1 MDRRTGSTAR
11 GEGYV
16 GLRLSN
22 VPKTGAEPALLSL
35 SLCHGLSLSLSLQ
48 VAISS
53 IINAPLFCH
62 IFFTDPSP
70 SSQVAISSIINGPLF
85 CHLLTS
91 QTKGVG
97 PRRQRPTTRVNGARA
112 YAYGS
117 SDGPAASVRA
127 LSQASR
133 TREGTRTATSGPTG
147 ASTGL
152 RLAGRK
158 YHFVSLRVTASSEKV
173 PLLVR

>member
-1 MDRRTGSTAR
+1 M
-11 GEGYV
+11 

-35 SLCHGLSLSLSLQ
+35 SAVVSLSLL
-48 VAISS
+48 VAVFS
-53 IINAPLFCH
+53 IIPTSLFCH
-62 IFFTDPSP
+62 IFLTDPSP

-133 TREGTRTATSGPTG
+133 TREGTRTAISGPTG

-158 YHFVSLRVTASSEKV
+158 CRFAPLRVTASSEKV
-173 PLLVR
+173 PLLGRLRHTIRSRTS